1 MGARAAIPR
10 KANAYAQSWIPNTR
24 SEQVREITWSYS
36 RRGLVEQCPRKYYYT
51 YFGAAARKSLA
62 EPEKATLRQLK
73 ALQNRYERGGALL
86 HLAISTYFRRAQAGT
101 PMSGE
106 QLVDWV
112 QSLFRRDVTYSASDP
127 GGLSPLRGQYPPVL
141 LREYHYHQ
149 ADAEALVSGS
159 EQRLVAAVR
168 TFMNADAFDEFRR
181 AGVRPGALVEQRL
194 RLPGLPCKIDGR
206 LDLAY
211 QEAGQITIVDWK
223 MGERDGSGSE
233 SLQLA
238 AYALWAV
245 EHYQVSPDAIRVC
258 KAYLG
263 TEEVEDFLV
272 TESIL
277 VMARARIIQDAERM
291 SALHP
296 YGEQSIVDAFTPCAQ
311 QAICSLCPFQRVCP
325 EGRNF
330 LHA

>member
-1 MGARAAIPR
+1 MGTRTAIPR
-10 KANAYAQSWIPNTR
+10 KASAYAQSWIPNTR
-24 SEQVREITWSYS
+24 REQVGEITWSYS
-36 RRGLVEQCPRKYYYT
+36 RRGLLEQCPRKYYYT

-73 ALQNRYERGGALL
+73 ALQNRHERGGALL

-101 PMSGE
+101 PMTGE

-112 QSLFRRDVTYSASDP
+112 QSLFRRDMTYSASDP
-127 GGLSPLRGQYPPVL
+127 DGLKPLQGQYPPVL
-141 LREYHYHQ
+141 LREYHYRQ
-149 ADAEALVSGS
+149 ADAASLVADA
-159 EQRLVAAVR
+159 ERRLMAAVR
-168 TFMNADAFDEFRR
+168 TFMNASAFDEFRR
-181 AGVRPGALVEQRL
+181 AGMQVGALVEQRL

-211 QEAGQITIVDWK
+211 QEAGRVTIVDWK
-223 MGERDGSGSE
+223 MGERDGSGTE

-245 EHYQVSPDAIRVC
+245 EHYQVGTDAVRVC

-263 TEEVEDFLV
+263 TEEVEDFPV
-272 TESIL
+272 TENIL
-277 VMARARIIQDAERM
+277 AMARARIIQDAERM
-291 SALHP
+291 SVLHP

-311 QAICSLCPFQRVCP
+311 QAICGLCPFQRVCP
-325 EGRNF
+325 EGSVF